1 MAVVNDA
8 VDADVKSIVIAA
20 NDALYSDFAV
30 DAVDAAIDVAT
41 VVAPTTA

>member
-20 NDALYSDFAV
+20 NDVLYSEL
-30 DAVDAAIDVAT
+30 AVDAAVNVAT
-41 VVAPTTA
+41 VVAPTTT